1 MIMMYM
7 EKTINY
13 WINFYKKN
21 KWIKKFLGLSIVI
34 PIYNE
39 VGNIEKLIDKIN
51 LFSKILYMIT
61 NSY

>member
-1 MIMMYM
+1 MDKEIP
-7 EKTINY
+7 
-13 WINFYKKN
+13 
-21 KWIKKFLGLSIVI
+21 LGLSIVI

-39 VGNIEKLIDKIN
+39 VGNIEKLVDKIN